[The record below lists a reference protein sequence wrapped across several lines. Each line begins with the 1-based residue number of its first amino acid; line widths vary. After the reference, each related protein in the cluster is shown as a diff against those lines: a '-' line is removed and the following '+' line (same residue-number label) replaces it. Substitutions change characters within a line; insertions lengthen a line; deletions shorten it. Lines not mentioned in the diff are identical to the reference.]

1 MNNRMKNIYI
11 LIILIMFLLIVEI
24 VPVTCLFKQ
33 VTGIYC
39 PTCGMTRA
47 FHSIIFLDFIK
58 AFSYN
63 ILSTPLFLFIVI
75 SSFILVYEIITNKFN
90 YIPRLLKILSNKY
103 VIFVILFLL
112 IISFIINNK
121 QTLF

>member
-11 LIILIMFLLIVEI
+11 LVVLIIFLLIVEI

-47 FHSIIFLDFIK
+47 FHSIIFFNFRK

-63 ILSTPLFLFIVI
+63 ILSIPLFLFIVI

-90 YIPRLLKILSNKY
+90 YIPRLQKILSNKY